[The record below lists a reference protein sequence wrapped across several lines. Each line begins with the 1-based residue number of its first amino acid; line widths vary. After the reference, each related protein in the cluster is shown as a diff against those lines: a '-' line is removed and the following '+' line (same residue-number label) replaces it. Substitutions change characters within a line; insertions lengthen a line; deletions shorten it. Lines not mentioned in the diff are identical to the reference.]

1 MYTTSVPVGTFQK
14 KTEVKKVMKE
24 AVSSELMSSMFKA
37 LRDHAPPAVVVT
49 VLGAFNLSNQTT

>member
-1 MYTTSVPVGTFQK
+1 
-14 KTEVKKVMKE
+14 MKE

-49 VLGAFNLSNQTT
+49 VLGALNITKEII